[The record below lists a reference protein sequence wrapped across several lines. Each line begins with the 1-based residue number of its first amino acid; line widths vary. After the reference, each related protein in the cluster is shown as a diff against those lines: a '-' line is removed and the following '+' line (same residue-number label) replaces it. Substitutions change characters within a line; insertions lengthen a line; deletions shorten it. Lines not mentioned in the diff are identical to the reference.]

1 MTLKLQN
8 VKTTTLTVKGAE
20 PVWDQDFL
28 LYVCLYLL
36 RRRQPLESSDFSET
50 STVHTGLVVEVWS
63 KNILLDRAVGFQY
76 IPLVNVPY
84 NQYEYPTGTEQWYNI
99 DTEQIIVNGE
109 VQGTRD
115 PTGHMILLDLNFELP
130 FGESPVA
137 VRSTRV

>member
-1 MTLKLQN
+1 M
-8 VKTTTLTVKGAE
+8 
-20 PVWDQDFL
+20 
-28 LYVCLYLL
+28 
-36 RRRQPLESSDFSET
+36 
-50 STVHTGLVVEVWS
+50 VVEVWS
-63 KNILLDRAVGFQY
+63 KNLLLDRAIGFQY

-130 FGESPVA
+130 FGESTFATQV
-137 VRSTRV
+137 TWG